1 MNGHGQQGAQQRQ
14 TYPPIQID
22 LGGGNNNQQMQPMLI
37 QQQPVAQLQQQQV
50 FGDPKFLGNRPV
62 MPQFQPNPQMNNSN
76 VFKQQQASLNG
87 LAQRP
92 QVSHEVAGAARERK
106 KKKISRLARL
116 LAQPDIFEALL
127 KIGNGT
133 IKSYDDL
140 DMDAMAKQQQKD
152 EEMKNLRRRGDPAEK
167 EKSEELPD
175 DE

>member
-1 MNGHGQQGAQQRQ
+1 
-14 TYPPIQID
+14 
-22 LGGGNNNQQMQPMLI
+22 
-37 QQQPVAQLQQQQV
+37 
-50 FGDPKFLGNRPV
+50 
-62 MPQFQPNPQMNNSN
+62 MPQFHQNPQMNNSN

-87 LAQRP
+87 FAQRP
-92 QVSHEVAGAARERK
+92 QVSHEVAGAGHGKFLNGRPR
-106 KKKISRLARL
+106 KKISRLARL

-140 DMDAMAKQQQKD
+140 DMDAMAKKQQKD